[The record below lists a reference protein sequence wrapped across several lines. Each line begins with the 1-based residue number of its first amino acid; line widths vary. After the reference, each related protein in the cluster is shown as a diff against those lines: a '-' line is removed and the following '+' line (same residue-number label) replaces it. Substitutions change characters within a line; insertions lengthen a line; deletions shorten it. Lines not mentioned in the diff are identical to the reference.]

1 MRRLLPVALIVFAA
15 CSNTPD
21 STPIDG
27 ALPPF
32 DAAAFESRLDE
43 SARPIVVNVW
53 ASWCIPCRSEA
64 PLLTAAHEIHGDQV
78 DFLGVAIQDTQT
90 GAAEFLVEFGIP
102 YENQFDLDADVRQVM
117 GGSGIPITYFVA
129 PGGDIVDTH
138 FGIIDDNQLAI
149 GIDELLAASR

>member
-1 MRRLLPVALIVFAA
+1 M
-15 CSNTPD
+15 
-21 STPIDG
+21 
-27 ALPPF
+27 
-32 DAAAFESRLDE
+32 
-43 SARPIVVNVW
+43 
-53 ASWCIPCRSEA
+53 
-64 PLLTAAHEIHGDQV
+64 
-78 DFLGVAIQDTQT
+78 
-90 GAAEFLVEFGIP
+90 EFGIP